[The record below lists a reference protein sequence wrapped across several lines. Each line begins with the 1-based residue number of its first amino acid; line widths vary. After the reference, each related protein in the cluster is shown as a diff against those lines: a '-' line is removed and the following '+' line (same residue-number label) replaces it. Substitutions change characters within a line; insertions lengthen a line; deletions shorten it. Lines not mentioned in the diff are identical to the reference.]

1 MMRTILRASVLAAL
15 LVGATSGAAPAQLF
29 LGSRPD
35 PQLTV
40 GPLFVTATVTPD
52 LSAVTVEVMWS
63 LNVPAARSAADFEQT
78 IDLLWPGEIV
88 PDAASGP
95 ADPELNRHVQERG
108 FTVID
113 DGRVP
118 LLARSAYEL
127 ETDVPPERI
136 DGGAA
141 FVTFVRQG
149 GALGLTPGASYLRVR
164 WHPKMTNRAWLMN
177 LRFQARGL
185 VKPKSATWVESVF
198 WGSRHRF
205 ELAFND
211 VRSRA
216 LFPLY
221 FEHRD
226 RVLRLT
232 DDPSQ
237 LVMLFSDAERLKVDE
252 IAPGSA
258 IRRRHESL
266 ESTEVISR
274 FLDTS
279 EGLVPQ
285 TLTVQFGY
293 FSGLQSWAPV
303 LIPVLFFVLGNA
315 FRPLIAAAATR
326 AGQVIAARVRFGGG
340 GDGAQIAR
348 ESGVLLSREQLSR
361 IVPGRTTREE
371 VLAIAGPDP
380 EEFEDLAAPERH
392 TLIYRGRRM
401 VPRQSRRFGWLITMR
416 GWDVEQHEVEI
427 EIERDVVRDVHA
439 RVRRIHGASAHEG
452 TVSNA
457 GR

>member
-1 MMRTILRASVLAAL
+1 MMRTILRASALAAL
-15 LVGATSGAAPAQLF
+15 LVVATAGAAPAQLF
-29 LGSRPD
+29 LGARPGSE
-35 PQLTV
+35 LTV
-40 GPLFVTATVTPD
+40 GPLFVTATVKPD
-52 LSAVTVEVMWS
+52 LSVLTVEVMWS
-63 LNVPAARSAADFEQT
+63 LNVPPARSAGDFEQT
-78 IDLLWPGEIV
+78 IDLLWPGEIL
-88 PDAASGP
+88 PDPAAGP
-95 ADPELNRHVQERG
+95 ADPELGRYLEQRG
-108 FTVID
+108 FTVIG
-113 DGRVP
+113 DGRVQ

-127 ETDVPPERI
+127 ETDVQPERI

-149 GALGLTPGASYLRVR
+149 GALGLTPAASYVRVP
-164 WHPKMTNRAWLMN
+164 WHPKMTNRAWLMT
-177 LRFQARGL
+177 LRFQTRGL
-185 VKPKSATWVESVF
+185 VKPKPATWVESVF
-198 WGSRHRF
+198 WGSRHRL

-211 VRSRA
+211 VRSPA

-237 LVMLFSDAERLKVDE
+237 LVVLFSEADRLKIDE
-252 IAPGSA
+252 IAPA
-258 IRRRHESL
+258 AATRRRHESL
-266 ESTEVISR
+266 ESTEAISR

-293 FSGLQSWAPV
+293 FSGLQSWAPI

-326 AGQVIAARVRFGGG
+326 AGQIIAARVRFGGG
-340 GDGAQIAR
+340 GADAQIAR
-348 ESGVLLSREQLSR
+348 ESGVLLSREQLAG
-361 IVPGRTTREE
+361 IVPGQTTREQ

-401 VPRQSRRFGWLITMR
+401 VPRQSRRFGWFITMR
-416 GWDVEQHEVEI
+416 GWDVEHHEVEI
-427 EIERDVVRDVHA
+427 EIERDVVRSVHA
-439 RVRRIHGASAHEG
+439 RVRRIHGAAAPKTAPS
-452 TVSNA
+452 
-457 GR
+457 

>member
-1 MMRTILRASVLAAL
+1 
-15 LVGATSGAAPAQLF
+15 
-29 LGSRPD
+29 
-35 PQLTV
+35 
-40 GPLFVTATVTPD
+40 
-52 LSAVTVEVMWS
+52 
-63 LNVPAARSAADFEQT
+63 
-78 IDLLWPGEIV
+78 V

-95 ADPELNRHVQERG
+95 ADPELNQHVKERG
-108 FTVID
+108 FTVIE

-136 DGGAA
+136 AGGAA

-149 GALGLTPGASYLRVR
+149 GALGLTPPASYVRVR

-185 VKPKSATWVESVF
+185 VKAKSATWVETVF

-237 LVMLFSDAERLKVDE
+237 LVMLFSDAERLKIDE
-252 IAPGSA
+252 LAPGSA

-266 ESTEVISR
+266 ERTEVISR

-293 FSGLQSWAPV
+293 FSGLQSWAPI
-303 LIPVLFFVLGNA
+303 LIPLLFFVLGNA
-315 FRPLIAAAATR
+315 MRPLIALAAAR
-326 AGQVIAARVRFGGG
+326 AGRIIAERVHLGGG
-340 GDGAQIAR
+340 AREQIIR
-348 ESGVLLSREQLSR
+348 ESGVLLSREELSR
-361 IVPGRTTREE
+361 IVPGQTTREE
-371 VLAIAGPDP
+371 LLALAGAEP
-380 EEFEDLAAPERH
+380 EEVESLAEPRRH
-392 TLIYRGRRM
+392 TLIYRGRRR
-401 VPRQSRRFGWLITMR
+401 VPRRSRRFGWLTTMR
-416 GWDVEQHEVEI
+416 GWDVEHHEVEI
-427 EIERDVVRDVHA
+427 ALVDGVVQDVQA
-439 RVRRIHGASAHEG
+439 RVRRTHG
-452 TVSNA
+452 TD
-457 GR
+457 